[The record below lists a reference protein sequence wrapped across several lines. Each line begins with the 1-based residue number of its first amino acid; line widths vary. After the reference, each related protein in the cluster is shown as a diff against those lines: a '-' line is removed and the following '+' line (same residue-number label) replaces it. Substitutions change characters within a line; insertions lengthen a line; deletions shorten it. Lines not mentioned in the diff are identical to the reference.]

1 MGAGVSAKANP
12 IEVQAFAKV
21 RAEYETSVGPAI
33 ASGNLTEQ
41 EGMENL
47 RQMYTNLVESIRS
60 GESKGQYSPRMPP
73 GAPLPSTAE
82 VNIIKETSRIEA
94 GDRTRDES
102 TYMLSL
108 KVGDVVKVK
117 DSGFFFEGVV
127 MLIEDGRA
135 TVNFGDDVTSDDPND
150 IEKVFPVEDCFLV
163 MSGLEMEEFDRVE
176 VNTFGKLYCQ
186 GVITAIHR
194 RFISSESIVEVTYDV
209 RMDNDDDVEDME
221 YDVHPGRIR
230 KLMSHRVSAAE
241 RWKRGGA
248 KVAAALAFQKMG
260 LLHRQSL
267 IHRAAHMHDNEEKT
281 EEQKGQ

>member
-1 MGAGVSAKANP
+1 MGAGVSASESPAQL
-12 IEVQAFAKV
+12 QAFAKV
-21 RAEYETSVGPAI
+21 KAEYEANVGPAI
-33 ASGNLTEQ
+33 ASGNLTEE
-41 EGMENL
+41 EGMEKL
-47 RQMYTNLVESIRS
+47 RHMYANLVASIES
-60 GESKGQYSPRMPP
+60 GESKGESPRRLPP

-82 VNIIKETSRIEA
+82 VKIIKEMSLIE

-127 MLIEDGRA
+127 MLMEGGKV
-135 TVNFGDDVTSDDPND
+135 TVNFGDEVVSDDAQD
-150 IEKVFPVEDCFLV
+150 VEKVFPIEDCFLV

-176 VNTFGKLYCQ
+176 VNTFGNLYCQ
-186 GVITAIHR
+186 GVIIAIHR

-209 RMDNDDDVEDME
+209 RMDNEDEADDIEH
-221 YDVHPGRIR
+221 DVHPGRIR

-241 RWKRGGA
+241 RWKRGGS
-248 KVAAALAFQKMG
+248 KVVAALAFQKMG

-267 IHRAAHMHDNEEKT
+267 IHKAAHMHDHEKSGEEK
-281 EEQKGQ
+281 GQ